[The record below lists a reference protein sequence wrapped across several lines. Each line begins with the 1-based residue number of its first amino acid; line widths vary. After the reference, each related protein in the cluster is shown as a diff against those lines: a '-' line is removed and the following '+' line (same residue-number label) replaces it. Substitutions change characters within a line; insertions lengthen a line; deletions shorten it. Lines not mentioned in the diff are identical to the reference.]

1 MSEPRLGRG
10 YGSFLGAALSL
21 LPFKA
26 IVNDIL
32 GRIHAGTLDLAA
44 SPQDAVGSK
53 GGDKIPLMNERQQ
66 SHVDYFLERITYW
79 RGLGR
84 DETGARMLAARDAD
98 LAHPLRTEE
107 EGTEVFDFL
116 FRPESERTAE
126 RVTPMT
132 RGGAE

>member
-44 SPQDAVGSK
+44 SPQAAVGSK
-53 GGDKIPLMNERQQ
+53 GGDKITRDEGEAAILRRLLLGADQL
-66 SHVDYFLERITYW
+66 LERSQ
-79 RGLGR
+79 L
-84 DETGARMLAARDAD
+84 
-98 LAHPLRTEE
+98 
-107 EGTEVFDFL
+107 
-116 FRPESERTAE
+116 
-126 RVTPMT
+126 
-132 RGGAE
+132 